1 MKKIQILISYF
12 FLATIAVSAQDK
24 KVIKKYGALPYNGKG
39 YIINKSYKYGTIPV
53 DTIKFE
59 NGTATLTQ
67 DKYDGDIGWIYL
79 TDVDRNMV
87 HYMIYEKGTIT
98 FTATKDSMIFI
109 TGTPNNDALY
119 GLDQELEPL
128 RRQLKIL
135 QRKYATLDTIK
146 DKEKVDALTKEITGV
161 ADMWW
166 AKQMKFATSG
176 RNMAGFNYV
185 VKCFS
190 RFSMDEIRQILENYK
205 GFADKP
211 AYAGLKKRYETEVT
225 TNVGIKPPD
234 FNLPTPAGDMIS
246 LSSIRTKAVIV
257 DFWASWC
264 KPCRAENP
272 NMIALYNKWK
282 DKGLEIISVSIDAVK
297 DKDKWIEAIKTDGIT
312 WLQVW
317 DDKGE
322 TNKAYGITAIPRTYL
337 LDQNGVVVQK
347 DLRGEELNKA
357 VEKMLGDKN

>member
-1 MKKIQILISYF
+1 VLQ
-12 FLATIAVSAQDK
+12 TSAQDK

-39 YIINKSYKYGTIPV
+39 YIINKSYKYGSIPV
-53 DTIKFE
+53 DTLKFE

-98 FTATKDSMIFI
+98 FTATKDSMIFV
-109 TGTPNNDALY
+109 TGTPNNDAFY
-119 GLDQELEPL
+119 ALDQELEPL
-128 RRQLKIL
+128 RRKMKVG
-135 QRKYATLDTIK
+135 QRQFAALDTIK
-146 DKEKVDALTKEITGV
+146 DKVKTDALRKEIIAT
-161 ADMWW
+161 ADLWW
-166 AKQMKFATSG
+166 AKQMKFATDN

-185 VKCFS
+185 TKCFS
-190 RFSMDEIRQILENYK
+190 RFSSDEVKQILENYK
-205 GFADKP
+205 GFAEKT
-211 AYAGLKKRYETEVT
+211 AYISLKKRYETELT
-225 TNVGIKPPD
+225 TNTGVKPPD
-234 FNLPTPAGDMIS
+234 FTLPTPAGDMIA
-246 LSSIRTKAVIV
+246 LSSIRKKAVIV

-272 NMIALYNKWK
+272 NMIALYNKYK
-282 DKGLEIISVSIDAVK
+282 EKGLEIISVSIDAVK

-337 LDQNGVVVQK
+337 LDEKGNVVVK

-357 VEKMLGDKN
+357 VEKLLGDKTN